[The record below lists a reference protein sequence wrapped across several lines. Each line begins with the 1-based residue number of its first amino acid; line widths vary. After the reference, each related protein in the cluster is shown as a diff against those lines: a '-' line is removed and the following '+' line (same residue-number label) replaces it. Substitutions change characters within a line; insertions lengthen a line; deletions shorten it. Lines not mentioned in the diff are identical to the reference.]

1 MSDVILETTSSE
13 VILETTGSEVTLE
26 VVDEGQVEV
35 VELLVQGQ
43 MGPQGPIG
51 PAGPSHFA
59 DLLDVNVAAKVNN
72 SVLYYNQ
79 TSAKFV
85 ADDVNTVVT
94 LTDGGNF

>member
-1 MSDVILETTSSE
+1 
-13 VILETTGSEVTLE
+13 
-26 VVDEGQVEV
+26 
-35 VELLVQGQ
+35 